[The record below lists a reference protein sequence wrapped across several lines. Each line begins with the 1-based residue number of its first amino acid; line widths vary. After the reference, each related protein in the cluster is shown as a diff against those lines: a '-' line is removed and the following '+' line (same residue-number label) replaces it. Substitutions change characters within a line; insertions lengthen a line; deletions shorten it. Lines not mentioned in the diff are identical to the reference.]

1 MKLNTRTNSQS
12 EIRTIEHTT
21 AQSIKH
27 KNTCTVEQE
36 YQLISFLIEVAHQ
49 EVPVI
54 QANIFLIN

>member
-36 YQLISFLIEVAHQ
+36 YQLISILIEVAQQ
-49 EVPVI
+49 EVLVI
-54 QANIFLIN
+54 